1 MIAFTVTVRRE
12 GMPDLVYPEIAHD
25 SSSAVMQA
33 QDRYGVCRVFVH
45 PI

>member
-25 SSSAVMQA
+25 SSSAVMHAQA
-33 QDRYGVCRVFVH
+33 RFGVCRVFVRVT
-45 PI
+45 